1 MVLIMNSLMI
11 GDKIT
16 IRYSKQ
22 LDKNGNNIL
31 TNKTGIVTKLM
42 KIGKNIIGVYADVKV
57 MRRTRNYY
65 VPVCSIEGPDGID
78 KTRTLSILKST
89 IL

>member
-1 MVLIMNSLMI
+1 MNSLMI

-22 LDKNGNNIL
+22 LDKSGNNIL

-57 MRRTRNYY
+57 MRRIRNYY
-65 VPVCSIEGPDGID
+65 VPVCSI
-78 KTRTLSILKST
+78 
-89 IL
+89 

>member
-1 MVLIMNSLMI
+1 MSLIMNSLMI

-22 LDKNGNNIL
+22 LDKSGNNIL

-57 MRRTRNYY
+57 MRRIRNYY
-65 VPVCSIEGPDGID
+65 VPVCSIEGLGD
-78 KTRTLSILKST
+78 
-89 IL
+89 